1 MVRPKFV
8 RFHKERYSRTGHR
21 MNPSK
26 VVPCFMIALLL
37 AASSAAQLRQVA
49 IIDIPGQPGFDAL
62 ALAGKYVVI
71 SHTAA
76 NAVDVFDPALR
87 RVVAQIKGLSGPR
100 GLAVDLTAGR
110 VYVANSGSNSIA
122 VLSTQDWKVHDTIQ
136 LSTSPDSLLLV
147 PEWQALCVG
156 DWRQHAVSLISLE
169 QPSQVSTTP
178 IGGVPQRL
186 VFDPQQNLVFASTQG
201 TSELVALDQKSAI
214 AHRYR
219 LNASQPTGLAF
230 DSKDDRLYV
239 AVRSAVLVVD
249 PQDGSVVAK
258 IVSPQSVNE
267 LWYDQKTRSIYAA
280 AEDGSVTMIKADGGH
295 YLNQNQLHTQVKG
308 HTLAF
313 DPSRE
318 YVYMPG
324 GREGRSKLVILKRVE
339 SPAMAAAAAEPS
351 TPQQQVA
358 QKH

>member
-1 MVRPKFV
+1 
-8 RFHKERYSRTGHR
+8 

-26 VVPCFMIALLL
+26 VVRCLTVALLL
-37 AASSAAQLRQVA
+37 VAPAAAQLRQIA

-76 NAVDVFDPALR
+76 NAVDVFNPALR
-87 RVVAQIKGLSGPR
+87 RVVAQVNGLSAPR
-100 GLAVDLTAGR
+100 GLAVDEVAGR
-110 VYVANSGSNSIA
+110 VYVANSASNTISVI
-122 VLSTQDWKVHDTIQ
+122 STQDWKVHDTIP
-136 LSTSPDSLLLV
+136 LTTSPDSLVLV

-156 DWRQHAVSLISLE
+156 DWRQQSISIIKLD
-169 QPSQVSTTP
+169 QSHSVTTAP
-178 IGGVPQRL
+178 IGGIPQRI
-186 VFDPQQNLVFASTQG
+186 VFDPRQNLVFVTTQG
-201 TSELVALDQKSAI
+201 APELVALDQKPAVVR
-214 AHRYR
+214 RYR

-230 DSKDDRLYV
+230 DPKDNRLYV
-239 AVRSAVLVVD
+239 AARSAVLVVD
-249 PQDGSVVAK
+249 PQDGAEVARV
-258 IVSPQSVNE
+258 VSPQSVNE
-267 LWYDQKTRSIYAA
+267 LWYDQNTRSIYAA
-280 AEDGSVTMIKADGGH
+280 AEDGSVTMIKADAGR

-313 DPSRE
+313 DPSRQ

-339 SPAMAAAAAEPS
+339 PPLATAAAEPS
-351 TPQQQVA
+351 TTQQQVA